1 MSSSIVRRLQL
12 LANRLPE
19 PLVDSRIRA
28 RTLRKYG
35 ATIGNDNYISRQA
48 KIATPS
54 SIRIGNESVI
64 SRDVSIDGWE
74 VTTIGDRVLIGV
86 GATLLTGSHDIHSP
100 IFDGKLLPIT
110 IEDYVWVAQNA
121 MILGGVTLGYG
132 SVVGAG
138 AVVRES
144 VPPLAVVIGNPATIV
159 TYRKCSEFTHSP
171 GKFLLGC

>member
-1 MSSSIVRRLQL
+1 MPSSIVRRLEL

-19 PLVDSRIRA
+19 PLVNSHIRA

-35 ATIGNDNYISRQA
+35 AKIGNDTYISRQA
-48 KIATPS
+48 KIDTPS
-54 SIRIGNESVI
+54 SIRIGDDCVI

-74 VTTIGDRVLIGV
+74 LTTIGNRVIIGV

-110 IEDYVWVAQNA
+110 IEDYVWVAVNA

-132 SVVGAG
+132 CVVGAG

-171 GKFLLGC
+171 GKYLLGC